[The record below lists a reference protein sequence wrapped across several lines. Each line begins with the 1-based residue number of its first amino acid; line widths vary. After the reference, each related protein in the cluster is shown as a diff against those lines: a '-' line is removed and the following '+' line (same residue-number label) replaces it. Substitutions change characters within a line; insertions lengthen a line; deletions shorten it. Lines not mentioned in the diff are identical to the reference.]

1 MEATSGS
8 LPPLFILALVSRQL
22 SEEETNKCERRQAG
36 RGDMPP
42 HENTCPVDLFL
53 GTTLS

>member
-42 HENTCPVDLFL
+42 HENTCPVDLFF